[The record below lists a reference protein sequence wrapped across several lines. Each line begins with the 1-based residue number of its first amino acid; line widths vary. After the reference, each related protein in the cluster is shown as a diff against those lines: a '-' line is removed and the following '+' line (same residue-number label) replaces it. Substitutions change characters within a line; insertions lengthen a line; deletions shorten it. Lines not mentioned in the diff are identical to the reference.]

1 MAAEQ
6 CHVMMFPWLAF
17 GHMLPFLELSKKLAA
32 KDILVSFVS
41 TPKNLQRLPP
51 IPSNLVDRIKLLEIP
66 MALVPGLPESC
77 EATIDLQEDEVQYLK
92 KAYDKLAKPFEK
104 ILEENIPD
112 LILIDFA
119 PYLIPEIA
127 AKFGV
132 PTAFFSV
139 YTAATLAYMGPPD
152 ELKSGKRRRSPEQ
165 FTRSPD
171 WFPFPSL
178 VAHRSDY
185 APRMLRNTHFPDV
198 SGVSSGQR
206 MAKILEECSFV
217 IVRSCKEFEGEYI
230 NLTEELYQ
238 RPVLPIGILPPVSK
252 ENMSHMAIDSS
263 LTGTFKWLNGQQPK
277 SVLFVGFGSEYKM
290 PIEQIHELAFALE
303 LSRLPF
309 LWILRK
315 PEGIESSDLL
325 PSGFANRT
333 LSQGIVTLSWVPQ
346 SEILTHPAIGACL
359 FHSGWGT
366 IIEALC
372 FGHPL
377 ILMPM
382 VADQGLNAK
391 LLMEKEIGYEVPR
404 NEDGSFNRDVVAK
417 SVRKVMLEPEGEP
430 LKLKASLMRNI
441 FNNQDL
447 HDSYINTFIQHLKK
461 FEVSKGHMEV

>member
-32 KDILVSFVS
+32 KNILVSFVS

-51 IPSNLVDRIKLLEIP
+51 IPSSLVGRIKLLEIAMP
-66 MALVPGLPESC
+66 QVPGLPENC
-77 EATIDLQEDEVQYLK
+77 EATIDLQEEQVQYLK
-92 KAYDKLAKPFEK
+92 KAYDKLAKPLEK
-104 ILEENIPD
+104 ILEEKVPD
-112 LILIDFA
+112 LIVVDFA

-139 YTAATLAYMGPPD
+139 YTAATLAYVGPPV
-152 ELKSGKRRRSPEQ
+152 ELKSGSRRTSPEH
-165 FTRSPD
+165 FTRPPE
-171 WFPFPSL
+171 WIPFPSL

-185 APRMLRNTHFPDV
+185 ASKMMRNAHVPDA

-206 MAKILEECSFV
+206 IAKIVEGCSFV

-230 NLTEELYQ
+230 NLVEELYQ
-238 RPVLPIGILPPVSK
+238 KPILPIGVLPPISDG
-252 ENMSHMAIDSS
+252 NMSHMAIDTSS
-263 LTGTFKWLNGQQPK
+263 TSTFKWLNGQQPL

-303 LSRLPF
+303 LSKQPF

-315 PEGIESSDLL
+315 PEGIENSDLL
-325 PSGFANRT
+325 PPGFANRT
-333 LSQGIVTLSWVPQ
+333 LNQGIVTLGWVPQ
-346 SEILTHPAIGACL
+346 SELLAHPAIGACL

-366 IIEALC
+366 IVEALC

-377 ILMPM
+377 ILLPM
-382 VADQGLNAK
+382 VADQELNAK
-391 LLMEKEIGYEVPR
+391 LLTEKEIGYEVPR
-404 NEDGSFNRDVVAK
+404 NEDGSFDRDMVAK

-430 LKLKASLMRNI
+430 LKLKASLTRNV

-447 HDSYINTFIQHLKK
+447 HDSYINMFIQHLKK
-461 FEVSKGHMEV
+461 YKDSKGHKLV